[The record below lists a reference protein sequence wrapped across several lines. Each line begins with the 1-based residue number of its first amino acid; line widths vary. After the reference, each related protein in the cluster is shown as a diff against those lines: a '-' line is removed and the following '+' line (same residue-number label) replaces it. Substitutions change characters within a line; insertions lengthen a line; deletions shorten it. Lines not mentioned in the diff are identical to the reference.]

1 MSAYLVGLSVVLIV
15 GGVLMIR
22 LLRQIHVLVNSRL
35 TEALDDI
42 TALKQALIKERR
54 IGGRP

>member
-1 MSAYLVGLSVVLIV
+1 VSAYLVGLSVVLIV